1 LLDPS
6 TINDERRMTSFDLDA
21 YLRRIGYHGERA
33 PTLQTLREI
42 HRLHPQSIPFE
53 NLDPLLRRPVP
64 LDAESLQQKLVRG
77 GRGGWCFE
85 QNHVLRAALDAL
97 GFRTTGLAA
106 RVRWN
111 VPDGLVTARGHML
124 LLVEAEGER
133 YVADVG
139 FGGLTLTAPLRL
151 VADVEQPTP
160 HETFRLAADGD
171 RAFVMQA
178 RIGGEWKPLY
188 RFDLQEQHLPDY
200 EVSSWYLS
208 THPRS
213 HFLAGLIAA
222 RVEPDRRYA
231 LHNASLAVH
240 HLGGD
245 TERTVLGSAAE
256 LRGVLGDTFG
266 ITLPDGAEVDAAL
279 ERLTA
284 AA

>member
-1 LLDPS
+1 MS
-6 TINDERRMTSFDLDA
+6 SFDLDA
-21 YLRRIGYHGERA
+21 YLRRIGYEGERA

-42 HRLHPQSIPFE
+42 HRLHPRSIPFE

-64 LDAESLQQKLVRG
+64 LDAESLQQKLVHG

-85 QNHVLRAALDAL
+85 QNHLLRAALDQL

-111 VPDGLVTARGHML
+111 VPQDVVTARGHML
-124 LLVEAEGER
+124 LLVEAKGER

-151 VADVEQPTP
+151 QADVEQQTP
-160 HETFRLAADGD
+160 HETFRLAPDDAGG
-171 RAFVMQA
+171 FIMQA
-178 RIGGEWKPLY
+178 RIGDEWQALY

-200 EVSSWYLS
+200 EVSSWFLC

-222 RVEPDRRYA
+222 RTEDDRRYA
-231 LHNASLAVH
+231 LRGNSLAVH
-240 HLGGD
+240 HRDGR
-245 TERTVLGSAAE
+245 TERVAVGSAAE
-256 LRGVLGDTFG
+256 LRGLLGDTFG
-266 ITLPDGAEVDAAL
+266 IALPAGAEVEAAL
-279 ERLTA
+279 ERVTA